1 MPVPGDRPGRG
12 NRCRRSDASP
22 IFHDPALAVREA
34 VNGGGVALADNIMVE
49 DLLASG
55 QLVAPFTIR
64 HAIPQSYCLWQKPGN
79 RISIRVRLFRDWLL
93 SEIASHKQVM
103 RLARASNTGEA
114 PQFPAE

>member
-1 MPVPGDRPGRG
+1 M
-12 NRCRRSDASP
+12 
-22 IFHDPALAVREA
+22 
-34 VNGGGVALADNIMVE
+34 ALADNIMVE